1 MVGYSMR
8 LNTTVQTTYSTEQA
22 AEKVE
27 IAYITLRRW
36 LAERSFETSVTIPIG
51 GNKHIYR
58 FTAGDIERLR
68 TFKEATYCKGRG
80 RPGRL
85 REAVNK
91 ERNSKKAL
99 KRLLQWYGVWEAK
112 PTVRK
117 PKIRAH

>member
-58 FTAGDIERLR
+58 FTTDDIERLR
-68 TFKEATYCKGRG
+68 SFKEKTYCKGRG
-80 RPGRL
+80 LPGRL
-85 REAVNK
+85 REVVNK
-91 ERNSKKAL
+91 ERNSKKAF
-99 KRLLQWYGVWEAK
+99 KRLQERYGVWEGW
-112 PTVRK
+112 PTTGR
-117 PKIRAH
+117 H